1 MDGLLDYTWAA
12 GKEFTFLR
20 GHVNIA
26 THFSICVRH

>member
-1 MDGLLDYTWAA
+1 MDGLLVYTEAG

-20 GHVNIA
+20 GHVNTA